1 MEKFFYM
8 PLEIK
13 NRDFYSRLLISLE
26 LCGKH
31 NFDIFFGYRG
41 DVNYFAQNYYPGIYY
56 GITTLK
62 NFEKLFISIKKNN
75 NILIISDEEG
85 LVTYSPEY
93 YKKFKVSKRILDMT
107 DFVFTWGKKNSDL
120 LRKICKNKSK
130 IVITG
135 NPRLDFLK
143 KPLSNIYMNE
153 IKKIKKKYGT
163 FFLVA
168 TNFSYSNYFDKNV
181 SYTDLLKKKDF
192 FESSSDLSQWK
203 KYVNIKKLVFD
214 QMIKFIKKFKKFNLV
229 IRCHPSENHQFYQN
243 LEKNYK
249 NVHFN
254 SIYSLHPW
262 ILASNGV
269 ISHYCTSTFEALAA
283 GKSVF
288 TIKPNYKT
296 PLEDDL
302 YFKIPVKVKNYL
314 SLVNKLESSNPLVRN
329 SKILSYY
336 SENFKKKEFSYKKIV
351 NEIGKLDIQQPMQ
364 IISKNFI
371 TKFKFLKLKEK
382 IKNLMLFRQNK
393 YLDHKMQNITKEEIY
408 TFINFFQSIEINL
421 ILKS

>member
-1 MEKFFYM
+1 M
-8 PLEIK
+8 
-13 NRDFYSRLLISLE
+13 S
-26 LCGKH
+26 
-31 NFDIFFGYRG
+31 
-41 DVNYFAQNYYPGIYY
+41 
-56 GITTLK
+56 
-62 NFEKLFISIKKNN
+62 
-75 NILIISDEEG
+75 
-85 LVTYSPEY
+85 
-93 YKKFKVSKRILDMT
+93 
-107 DFVFTWGKKNSDL
+107 
-120 LRKICKNKSK
+120 
-130 IVITG
+130 
-135 NPRLDFLK
+135 
-143 KPLSNIYMNE
+143 
-153 IKKIKKKYGT
+153 
-163 FFLVA
+163 
-168 TNFSYSNYFDKNV
+168 
-181 SYTDLLKKKDF
+181 
-192 FESSSDLSQWK
+192 
-203 KYVNIKKLVFD
+203 
-214 QMIKFIKKFKKFNLV
+214 
-229 IRCHPSENHQFYQN
+229 PSENHQFYQN

-408 TFINFFQSIEINL
+408 TFINFFPNYKNIFNIEKLNKNFLFI
-421 ILKS
+421 KKVK